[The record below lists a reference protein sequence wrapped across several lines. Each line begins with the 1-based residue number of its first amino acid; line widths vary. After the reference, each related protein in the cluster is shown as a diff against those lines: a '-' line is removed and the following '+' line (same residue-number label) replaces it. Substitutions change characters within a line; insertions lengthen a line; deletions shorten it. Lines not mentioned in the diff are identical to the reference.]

1 LSRTLRACS
10 IEGDVTGIPTEA
22 DGFGGLVTNGE
33 LGATGQKIYDFIQE
47 SHATTGLVPT
57 VREIREAI
65 GVSSIGT
72 VAYWLDKLEAL
83 NLIRRDAGKN
93 RSIQL
98 RGESPT
104 VPVPLVGDIRAG
116 SPILAEER
124 VDGNFVLPRQLVGEG
139 TLFMLRVRGDSMID
153 AQIAENDYVVVRE
166 QPDAQNG
173 DIVAALVPG
182 AEDGATIKTFSRNG
196 DRIRLLP
203 ANKQYKPIPFGPE
216 GRILGKVVTVLRRI

>member
-1 LSRTLRACS
+1 M
-10 IEGDVTGIPTEA
+10 
-22 DGFGGLVTNGE
+22 TNGE
-33 LGATGQKIYDFIQE
+33 LGATGQKIYDFIRE
-47 SHATTGLVPT
+47 SHAATGLVPT

-72 VAYWLDKLEAL
+72 VGYWLDKLEEL

-98 RGESPT
+98 RGESPS
-104 VPVPLVGDIRAG
+104 VPVPLVGEIRAG

-124 VDGNFVLPRQLVGEG
+124 VDGNFVLPRELVGEG
-139 TLFMLRVRGDSMID
+139 RLFILRVRGDSMID
-153 AQIAENDYVVVRE
+153 AQIAEDDYVVVRE

-182 AEDGATIKTFSRNG
+182 VEVGATVKHFSRRG
-196 DRIRLLP
+196 DRVRLLP
-203 ANKQYKPIPFGPE
+203 ANKRYKPIPFGRE

>member
-1 LSRTLRACS
+1 
-10 IEGDVTGIPTEA
+10 
-22 DGFGGLVTNGE
+22 VTNGE
-33 LGATGQKIYDFIQE
+33 LGATGQKVYDFIRE
-47 SHATTGLVPT
+47 SHAATGLVPT

-72 VAYWLDKLEAL
+72 VGYWLDKLEEL

-98 RGESPT
+98 RGESPS
-104 VPVPLVGDIRAG
+104 VPVPLVGEIRAG

-124 VDGNFVLPRQLVGEG
+124 VDGNFVLPRELVGEG
-139 TLFMLRVRGDSMID
+139 RLFILRVRGDSMID
-153 AQIAENDYVVVRE
+153 AQIAEDDYVVVRE

-182 AEDGATIKTFSRNG
+182 VEVGATVKHFSRRG
-196 DRIRLLP
+196 DRVRLLP
-203 ANKQYKPIPFGPE
+203 ANKRYRPIPFGPE

>member
-1 LSRTLRACS
+1 
-10 IEGDVTGIPTEA
+10 
-22 DGFGGLVTNGE
+22 VTNGE
-33 LGATGQKIYDFIQE
+33 LGATGQKIYDFIRD
-47 SHATTGLVPT
+47 SHAATGLVPT

-65 GVSSIGT
+65 GVRSIGT
-72 VAYWLDKLEAL
+72 VGYWLDKLEAL
-83 NLIRRDAGKN
+83 GLIRRDSGKN

-104 VPVPLVGDIRAG
+104 VPVPLVGEIRAG
-116 SPILAEER
+116 APIVAEER
-124 VDGNFVLPRQLVGEG
+124 VEGNFLLPRQLVGEG

-182 AEDGATIKTFSRNG
+182 TEDGATVKHFSRNG
-196 DRIRLLP
+196 DRVRLLP
-203 ANKQYKPIPFGPE
+203 ANKQYRPIPFGSD
-216 GRILGKVVTVLRRI
+216 GRVLGKVVTVLRRV